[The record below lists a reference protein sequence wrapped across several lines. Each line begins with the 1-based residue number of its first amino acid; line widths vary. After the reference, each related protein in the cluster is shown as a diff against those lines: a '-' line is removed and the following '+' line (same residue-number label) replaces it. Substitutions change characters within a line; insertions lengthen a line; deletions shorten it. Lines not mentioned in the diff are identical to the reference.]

1 MHLAELL
8 ACRPVPASAVFM
20 ALTRRCPLRCRHCS
34 TMSGPDLSGP
44 ASEQQPAAPLRR
56 FAATFTPADHPEYLL
71 LTGGEPL
78 LRPGLVR
85 TLAETARAAGT
96 RNYLLTGAFFAERGR
111 LPAPIRAALE
121 SVDHVAVSIDVFHEA
136 QVRRDR
142 VFRLLHELLA
152 MGRAASLQ
160 TCGTGPDDPYLAE
173 LTGHVRREFGDRIPM
188 LVTTVQPAG
197 RARAW
202 LRAPGPAPL
211 DPAASEPPAS
221 ERLASELPVPGP
233 PAAPCELLSWP
244 VVAFDGTIAACCNQD
259 VLDRR
264 PVPAHLRLGHVS
276 TSSWPEIRR
285 ACVTSAALRA
295 LRTRGPLQLAH
306 RFAGPAGPAGP
317 ADPADSAR
325 SADSADSA
333 GAADPAGPV
342 AGYCATCR
350 SLPARALRDAE
361 AEADRP
367 AARLIERQ
375 AVALQ
380 LAAGP
385 AGFVR
390 RHGDRS
396 RADLVLL
403 GYPGSPAGEA
413 RC

>member
-8 ACRPVPASAVFM
+8 ACRPVPASALFM
-20 ALTRRCPLRCRHCS
+20 ALTRRCPLRCRHCA
-34 TMSGPDLSGP
+34 TMSGTT
-44 ASEQQPAAPLRR
+44 SEQQPAAPLRR
-56 FAATFTPADHPEYLL
+56 FAASFTPADHPEYLL

-96 RNYLLTGAFFAERGR
+96 RSYVLTGAFFAERGR
-111 LPAPIRAALE
+111 LPAPIRTALK
-121 SVDHVAVSIDVFHEA
+121 SVDHIAVSIDVFHEA
-136 QVRRDR
+136 EVRRDR

-152 MGRAASLQ
+152 MGRDASLQ
-160 TCGTGPDDPYLAE
+160 ACGTGPDDPYLTE
-173 LTGHVRREFGDRIPM
+173 LTSHVRREFGDRIPM
-188 LVTTVQPAG
+188 LVTTVRPAG
-197 RARAW
+197 RARTW
-202 LRAPGPAPL
+202 LRAPELGPPEL
-211 DPAASEPPAS
+211 PAAEAHVSG
-221 ERLASELPVPGP
+221 LPVPGP

-259 VLDRR
+259 VLDTR

-276 TSSWPEIRR
+276 TSTWPEIRR
-285 ACVTSAALRA
+285 ACVSSAALRA
-295 LRTRGPLQLAH
+295 LRTRGPVQLAH
-306 RFAGPAGPAGP
+306 RFAGPPEGADP
-317 ADPADSAR
+317 ADPAGL
-325 SADSADSA
+325 A
-333 GAADPAGPV
+333 GAADPAGPG

-350 SLPARALRDAE
+350 SLPARALRGAE

-375 AVALQ
+375 AVAMQ
-380 LAAGP
+380 RAAGP

>member
-34 TMSGPDLSGP
+34 TMSGTT
-44 ASEQQPAAPLRR
+44 SEQQPAAPLRR
-56 FAATFTPADHPEYLL
+56 FAATFTAADHPEYLL

-85 TLAETARAAGT
+85 TLAETSRAVGT
-96 RNYLLTGAFFAERGR
+96 RSYLLTGAFFAERGR

-121 SVDHVAVSIDVFHEA
+121 SVDHIAVSIDIFHEA
-136 QVRRDR
+136 EVRRDR

-152 MGRAASLQ
+152 MGRDASLQ
-160 TCGTGPDDPYLAE
+160 ACGTGPDDPYLTE

-188 LVTTVQPAG
+188 LVSTVRPAG
-197 RARAW
+197 RARTW
-202 LRAPGPAPL
+202 LRAPELGTLEPSDPELPAP
-211 DPAASEPPAS
+211 A
-221 ERLASELPVPGP
+221 P

-276 TSSWPEIRR
+276 TSGWPQIRR
-285 ACVTSAALRA
+285 ACVSSAALRA
-295 LRTRGPLQLAH
+295 LRTRGPVQLAH
-306 RFAGPAGPAGP
+306 RFASPEG
-317 ADPADSAR
+317 
-325 SADSADSA
+325 SA
-333 GAADPAGPV
+333 GSA

-350 SLPARALRDAE
+350 SLPASALRSAE

-380 LAAGP
+380 RAAGP

>member
-34 TMSGPDLSGP
+34 TMSGT
-44 ASEQQPAAPLRR
+44 ASEQQPGAPLRR
-56 FAATFTPADHPEYLL
+56 FAATFTAADHPEYLL

-96 RNYLLTGAFFAERGR
+96 RSYLLTGAFFAERGR

-121 SVDHVAVSIDVFHEA
+121 SVDHIAVSIDVFHEA

-160 TCGTGPDDPYLAE
+160 ACGTGPDDPYLTE

-188 LVTTVQPAG
+188 LVTTVRPAG
-197 RARAW
+197 RARTW
-202 LRAPGPAPL
+202 LRTPEPGLP
-211 DPAASEPPAS
+211 DPAASERPAS
-221 ERLASELPVPGP
+221 ERAASELPVPERPVPGP
-233 PAAPCELLSWP
+233 PAAPCDLLSWP

-259 VLDRR
+259 VLDSR

-276 TSSWPEIRR
+276 TSAWPQIRR
-285 ACVTSAALRA
+285 ACVSSAALRA
-295 LRTRGPLQLAH
+295 LRTRGPVQLAH
-306 RFAGPAGPAGP
+306 RFAGPAG
-317 ADPADSAR
+317 SA
-325 SADSADSA
+325 
-333 GAADPAGPV
+333 

-350 SLPARALRDAE
+350 SLPARALRSAE

-367 AARLIERQ
+367 AARLIELQ

-380 LAAGP
+380 RAAGP

-390 RHGDRS
+390 RHGDPS
-396 RADLVLL
+396 RADLILL

>member
-8 ACRPVPASAVFM
+8 ACRPVPASALFM

-34 TMSGPDLSGP
+34 TMSGTT
-44 ASEQQPAAPLRR
+44 SEQQPAAPLRR
-56 FAATFTPADHPEYLL
+56 FAASFTPADHPEYLL

-78 LRPGLVR
+78 LRPGLVC

-96 RNYLLTGAFFAERGR
+96 RSYLLTGAFFAERGR
-111 LPAPIRAALE
+111 LPAPIRTALE
-121 SVDHVAVSIDVFHEA
+121 SVDHIAVSIDVFHEA
-136 QVRRDR
+136 EVPRDQ
-142 VFRLLHELLA
+142 VFRLLHQLLA
-152 MGRAASLQ
+152 MGRDASLQ
-160 TCGTGPDDPYLAE
+160 ACGTGPGDPYLTG
-173 LTGHVRREFGDRIPM
+173 LTSHVRREFGDRIPV
-188 LVTTVQPAG
+188 LVTTVRPAG

-202 LRAPGPAPL
+202 LRTA
-211 DPAASEPPAS
+211 EPPAS
-221 ERLASELPVPGP
+221 VLPDPGLPAPGP

-259 VLDRR
+259 VLDSR

-276 TSSWPEIRR
+276 TSTWPQIRR
-285 ACVTSAALRA
+285 ACVSSAALRA

-306 RFAGPAGPAGP
+306 RFADPAGPAET
-317 ADPADSAR
+317 ADP
-325 SADSADSA
+325 
-333 GAADPAGPV
+333 GGTV

-350 SLPARALRDAE
+350 SLSAPALRSAE

-375 AVALQ
+375 AVAMQ
-380 LAAGP
+380 QAAGP
-385 AGFVR
+385 VGFVQ

>member
-1 MHLAELL
+1 
-8 ACRPVPASAVFM
+8 
-20 ALTRRCPLRCRHCS
+20 
-34 TMSGPDLSGP
+34 MSGTT
-44 ASEQQPAAPLRR
+44 SEQQPAAPLRR
-56 FAATFTPADHPEYLL
+56 FAASFTPADHPEYLL

-78 LRPGLVR
+78 LRPGLVC
-85 TLAETARAAGT
+85 TLAETARAVGT
-96 RNYLLTGAFFAERGR
+96 RSYLLTGAFFAERGR
-111 LPAPIRAALE
+111 LPAPIRTALK
-121 SVDHVAVSIDVFHEA
+121 SVDHIAVSIDVFHEA
-136 QVRRDR
+136 EVRRDR

-152 MGRAASLQ
+152 MGRDASLQ
-160 TCGTGPDDPYLAE
+160 ACGTGPDDPYLTE
-173 LTGHVRREFGDRIPM
+173 LTSHVRREFGDRIPM
-188 LVTTVQPAG
+188 LVTTVRPAG
-197 RARAW
+197 RARTW
-202 LRAPGPAPL
+202 LRAPEL
-211 DPAASEPPAS
+211 DPAGPPAS
-221 ERLASELPVPGP
+221 ERLVPGP

-259 VLDRR
+259 VLDTR

-276 TSSWPEIRR
+276 TSTWPEIRR
-285 ACVTSAALRA
+285 ACVSSAALRA

-306 RFAGPAGPAGP
+306 RFAGPPAGAGPAG
-317 ADPADSAR
+317 SA
-325 SADSADSA
+325 
-333 GAADPAGPV
+333 

-350 SLPARALRDAE
+350 SLPAGALRGAE

-367 AARLIERQ
+367 AARLIEQQ

-380 LAAGP
+380 RAAGP